1 MKKRNWVLWLFESED
16 KKELLKIMEFKT
28 IRDIGYVLDLEPQ
41 LISNWFHKLINPR
54 GILNSCVLYQTESFP

>member
-41 LISNWFHKLINPR
+41 LISNWFHKLINQR
-54 GILNSCVLYQTESFP
+54 GILKSCVLYQTESFS

>member
-28 IRDIGYVLDLEPQ
+28 IRDIAYVLDLEPQ
-41 LISNWFHKLINPR
+41 LISNWFHGLINPR
-54 GILNSCVLYQTESFP
+54 GILKSCVLYQTESFC